1 MARGVSNRPVA
12 QASSQQLEKFLQN
25 AARLALIGVSL
36 LVFIYAAQ
44 QAQSLLAPF
53 AMALVIGLMFG
64 PVADRIE
71 RLGIPPALS
80 ALAVLILF
88 IVLIAV
94 IFFGIAIPLS
104 EWVSQ
109 LPQIWEKLQAELYK
123 WRGMFSAVQ
132 SVQEAVQG
140 LAGDEAKVM
149 VTVDDGSPVQSAAF
163 LAPAVLAQLGLF
175 LVAMYFFI
183 ATRRQIQR
191 AALSFAFTRK
201 FRLRLLRLFSRVE
214 MVVSRYLLSI
224 TFINLGMGAVVGLAM
239 FALGMPSPLLWGAL
253 AFLFNYVVFIGMAA
267 LSVIL
272 FVVALGTMAT
282 PSAAL
287 VPVLVYLAINF
298 IEAQFITPNIL
309 GRMLTLNPL
318 VVFIAVTF
326 WIWLWGPIGGFVAVP
341 FLLMLVEVLRQFGI
355 LRMPDDAAQ

>member
-1 MARGVSNRPVA
+1 MARGVSNRVVA
-12 QASSQQLEKFLQN
+12 RPTADQLEATLRN
-25 AARLALIGVSL
+25 SARLAVIGVSL
-36 LVFIYAAQ
+36 LIFIFAAQ
-44 QAQSLLAPF
+44 QAQSLLAPLS
-53 AMALVIGLMFG
+53 MALVIGLMFG

-71 RLGIPPALS
+71 GMGIPPALS
-80 ALAVLILF
+80 ALAVLVLF

-94 IFFGIAIPLS
+94 IFFGMAIPLS
-104 EWVSQ
+104 EWVSR
-109 LPQIWEKLQAELYK
+109 LPQIWAKLQAELYK
-123 WRGMFSAVQ
+123 WRGVLSAVQ

-140 LAGDEAKVM
+140 LGGNEAKMLVA
-149 VTVDDGSPVQSAAF
+149 VEDGSAVQSAAF
-163 LAPAVLAQLGLF
+163 LAPAVLAQVGLF
-175 LVAMYFFI
+175 LVSMYFFI

-239 FALGMPSPLLWGAL
+239 WSLGMPSPLLWGAL

-272 FVVALGTMAT
+272 FVVALGTMDT
-282 PSAAL
+282 PNAAL

-298 IEAQFITPNIL
+298 IEAQFVTPNVL
-309 GRMLTLNPL
+309 GRMMTLNPL
-318 VVFIAVTF
+318 VVFISVTF
-326 WIWLWGPIGGFVAVP
+326 WIWLWGPVGGFVAVP
-341 FLLMLVEVLRQFGI
+341 FLLMAVEGMRQFG
-355 LRMPDDAAQ
+355 LLQLPDDAG